1 MPSINVL
8 ETPHIY
14 ELTAPANPKLP
25 VLVFVH
31 GWLLSRHYWQPLVQ
45 LLQSEYQC
53 LIYDAR
59 GFGESQ
65 ISAKSES
72 ESLSLVSTQKS
83 TIKGSYS
90 EIDIEVDTAT
100 DSPQDYSLN
109 GYANDLGC
117 LLEILEIEQA
127 WLVGHSLGGSIAL
140 WTADLYPEV
149 VKGVTCLNA
158 GGGIY
163 LKEEFERFRSAGEQ
177 LLKFRPRWLSFVP
190 GLDLLF
196 SRMMVARPL
205 AIRWGRQRV
214 LDFIEADGEAALGAL
229 LESTTE
235 SEVHLLPQLVSRLQQ
250 PVYFIAGEKDKVME
264 IKYVNHL
271 ASFHHLF
278 TSEESNVFQI
288 NNCGHLGM
296 LEAPNEVASII
307 NNVLSEY
314 QAQLERSAKQE

>member
-1 MPSINVL
+1 MPSINIL

-14 ELTAPANPKLP
+14 ELTAPVANPKLP

-45 LLQSEYQC
+45 LLKSEYQC
-53 LIYDAR
+53 LIYDER

-65 ISAKSES
+65 ISQES
-72 ESLSLVSTQKS
+72 
-83 TIKGSYS
+83 G
-90 EIDIEVDTAT
+90 IEVDTDN
-100 DSPQDYSLN
+100 DSSQDYSLN
-109 GYANDLGC
+109 GYANDLGY
-117 LLEILEIEQA
+117 LLESLEIEQA

-149 VKGVTCLNA
+149 VKGVICLNA

-163 LKEEFERFRSAGEQ
+163 LKEEFERFRSAGKK
-177 LLKFRPRWLSFVP
+177 LVKFRPRWLALVP

-205 AIRWGRQRV
+205 ATRWGRQRV
-214 LDFIEADGEAALGAL
+214 LDFIQAEEEAALGAL

-250 PVYFIAGEKDKVME
+250 PVYFIAGDKDQVME

-278 TSEESNVFQI
+278 TSEDSNVFQI

-296 LEAPNEVASII
+296 IEAPDEVASI
-307 NNVLSEY
+307 VSQVMSQY
-314 QAQLERSAKQE
+314 QGGVVG

>member
-1 MPSINVL
+1 MPSINIL

-14 ELTAPANPKLP
+14 ELTAPVANPKLP

-45 LLQSEYQC
+45 LLKSEYQC

-65 ISAKSES
+65 ISEQSVAKSLAS
-72 ESLSLVSTQKS
+72 VSAENSSVEQHRLGIDLNVDADKS
-83 TIKGSYS
+83 
-90 EIDIEVDTAT
+90 
-100 DSPQDYSLN
+100 QDYSLN
-109 GYANDLGC
+109 GYANDLGH
-117 LLEILEIEQA
+117 LLESLGIEQA
-127 WLVGHSLGGSIAL
+127 WLVGHSLGGSVAL
-140 WTADLYPEV
+140 WAADLYPEIV
-149 VKGVTCLNA
+149 QGVICLNA
-158 GGGIY
+158 GGGIF
-163 LKEEFERFRSAGEQ
+163 LKEEFERFRNAGQQ
-177 LLKFRPRWLSFVP
+177 LVKFRPRWLSLVP

-196 SRMMVARPL
+196 CRMMVARPL
-205 AIRWGRQRV
+205 AMRWGRQRV
-214 LDFIEADGEAALGAL
+214 LDFIQADGEAALGAL

-250 PVYFIAGEKDKVME
+250 PAYFIAGDKDKVME

-288 NNCGHLGM
+288 DNCGHLGM
-296 LEAPNEVASII
+296 IEAPDEVALIVSK
-307 NNVLSEY
+307 VLD
-314 QAQLERSAKQE
+314 KHQE